1 VGIIIV
7 ASTTVRVFTL
17 IYGGVIGVA
26 RYFVEIFLLSYFLC
40 VAIDEANQTY
50 FRCVAIDE
58 ANQTYFLCVAKD
70 EANQTIISAAGLLTA
85 MQVKIPWASGDRP
98 DTWKRV

>member
-26 RYFVEIFLLSYFLC
+26 RYFEIFLLSYFLC